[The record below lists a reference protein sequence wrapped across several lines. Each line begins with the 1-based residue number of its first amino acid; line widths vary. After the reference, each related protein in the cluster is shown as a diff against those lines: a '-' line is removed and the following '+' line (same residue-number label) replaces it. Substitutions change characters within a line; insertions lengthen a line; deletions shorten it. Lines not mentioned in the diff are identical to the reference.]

1 MPHLFKLA
9 PILLGIL
16 FSVSAKSQYTPAN
29 FDTLCTLRDSGASL
43 EYVLKL
49 NKIWK
54 GIPNSFFDDRMHKEA
69 LHSILWM
76 EQSKAP
82 DSFMRRAHMYL
93 GNRFRN
99 LHKWEQALQTFLKA
113 HAYVSDKFCL
123 DRWCWYV
130 ENELGN
136 IYNRK
141 DELDESLYFHQLT
154 AEALEHQNFFDSLTR
169 NYTNIA
175 RLYASKGDL
184 NRSKQY
190 ALKGFNLAKKINHGQ
205 GMFANA
211 MELASNYLD
220 EDSLGMANH
229 FIREGQKIFKQTT
242 LDKEKENHFML
253 CTALAKY
260 NHKIKFWKLSEKYF
274 EEAQNYFIENK
285 DRDYIKCNISW
296 ARMYL
301 DQGNLEQCKRRL
313 VEAMKYYWPEVANLE
328 FRQLPD
334 TTLDDNTYSELF
346 EISSSYFTKLHQ
358 LEPCE
363 AWLEQSIRY
372 CYWSIFGYGQIRN
385 ELLSDNSKLT
395 IISYNRKLVDR
406 AIAQLAELKKQGGDQ
421 KIILAYA
428 RKFFDASKGLLH
440 QEKAKHVCAFEKLT
454 NVQMENFTAW
464 QDYAIQLKRSRGIP
478 GYEEAFVFNELVK
491 FDRVK
496 QFYLG
501 RETNCKLQIKQPEHY
516 LEYHTDRK
524 EVFVCGALNGRT
536 YFEFLGRH
544 STLDSLLKQ
553 WFAICRQPDSLNH
566 RQVLM
571 NLYQYLIPKGIQQ
584 LPKRM
589 SIIADAE
596 IQLIPFDAL
605 LQSSGR
611 YLMEDCILNYAFSYR
626 EAVLPKKKTANDAI
640 YVIHPQYPIPPDPAP
655 LVENLLASRGN
666 AYALNYTQE
675 EVSGLQQL
683 YRNGVIVDTS
693 SDINTLLNG
702 MRNATKIHY
711 SGHAKAEGPEA
722 YLVLPG
728 ANNRLELE
736 LLSGYYQPWDM
747 VVLSACETG
756 LGEWEYGEGLRSLG
770 KTFREA
776 GAASVIMS
784 LWAVNDQSTAAVM
797 IHFYQNLKAG
807 LSIPAALNDAKMHY
821 WQQAGFDKKHPYYWA
836 GFVGYGGG

>member
-1 MPHLFKLA
+1 M
-9 PILLGIL
+9 GIL
-16 FSVSAKSQYTPAN
+16 FSMTLKSQYTPAN
-29 FDTLCTLRDSGASL
+29 FDALCALRDSGAWL
-43 EYVLKL
+43 AYVSKL

-54 GIPNSFFDDRMHKEA
+54 GIPDSVFDDRMHKEA
-69 LHSILWM
+69 LHSLFWM

-82 DSFMRRAHMYL
+82 DSLMRRAHMYL

-99 LHKWEQALQTFLKA
+99 LNKWEQALQTFLKA

-184 NRSKQY
+184 SRSKQY

-253 CTALAKY
+253 CTVLAKY

-274 EEAQNYFIENK
+274 EEAQNYFIEDK

-313 VEAMKYYWPEVANLE
+313 VEAMNYYWPEVTSLE

-406 AIAQLAELKKQGGDQ
+406 AIAQLAEWKKTGGDRQ
-421 KIILAYA
+421 TIMEYA
-428 RKFFDASKGLLH
+428 RLFLDASKGLLQ
-440 QEKAKHVCAFEKLT
+440 QEKAQRACAFEKLT
-454 NVQMENFTAW
+454 DVRRKNFRAW
-464 QDYAIQLKRSRGIP
+464 QEYEIRLKLNRRNP
-478 GYEEAFVFNELVK
+478 GYEEGFVFNELVK
-491 FDRVK
+491 CNRVK
-496 QFYLG
+496 QHYLG
-501 RETNCKLQIKQPEHY
+501 SRSNCEIQIVQPEHY
-516 LEYHTDRK
+516 LEYHTDRNK
-524 EVFVCGALNGRT
+524 VYVFASLNGSL
-536 YFEFLGRH
+536 YFESLGPYA
-544 STLDSLLKQ
+544 TLDSLLRQ
-553 WFAICRQPDSLNH
+553 WFSCCREPNNTEYQT
-566 RQVLM
+566 VLRELF
-571 NLYQYLIPKGIQQ
+571 LYLMPKEVRSIPKNI
-584 LPKRM
+584 K
-589 SIIADAE
+589 IIADAE

-605 LQSSGR
+605 LQPAGR
-611 YLMEDCILNYAFSYR
+611 YLMEDCILDYAFSYR

-640 YVIHPQYPIPPDPAP
+640 YVIHPQYPIPPDPAH

-666 AYALNYTQE
+666 AYALSYTQE

-702 MRNATKIHY
+702 MRKATKIHY

-784 LWAVNDQSTAAVM
+784 LWAVNDKSTAAVM
-797 IHFYQNLKAG
+797 IRFYQNLKAG
-807 LSIPAALNDAKMHY
+807 LSISAALNEAKVHY
-821 WQQAGFDKKHPYYWA
+821 WKQAGFEKKHPYYWA
-836 GFVGYGGG
+836 GFVGYGEDYY